1 MSPNQ
6 DITQLLDPGRLAE
19 LRRHYDDDTMRDLL
33 AQPLRV
39 TYPPCEPWL
48 DWISQHLYNRERFRP
63 EYRELILLTVLSSNP
78 HGGGRLL
85 AIHVYVGLMVGLSP
99 SEIADALL
107 LVGVY
112 TGIPSFTFGV
122 YNILTKALAVL
133 RQAVDQATGQA
144 TGQAA
149 GQAADQG
156 GESLAMQQIL
166 KRLAEAFA

>member
-1 MSPNQ
+1 MNPSQ
-6 DITQLLDPGRLAE
+6 DVTALLDAGRLAE
-19 LRRHYDDDTMRDLL
+19 LRRRYDDDTMRELL

-63 EYRELILLTVLSSNP
+63 EYRELILITVLGSNP

-85 AIHVYVGLMVGLSP
+85 AIHLYVGLMVGLSP
-99 SEIADALL
+99 SEITDALL

-122 YNILTKALAVL
+122 HATLTRTLTVL
-133 RQAVDQATGQA
+133 RQAVDE
-144 TGQAA
+144 
-149 GQAADQG
+149 G
-156 GESLAMQQIL
+156 GEALAMPQVL
-166 KRLAEAFA
+166 KRIAEAFM

>member
-1 MSPNQ
+1 MNQ
-6 DITQLLDPGRLAE
+6 DLTQLLAPEQLVE
-19 LRRHYDDDTMRDLL
+19 LRRHYDDATMSQLL

-39 TYPPCEPWL
+39 AYPPCEPWL

-63 EYRELILLTVLSSNP
+63 EYRELILITVLGSNP

-85 AIHVYVGLMVGLSP
+85 AIHLYVGLMVGLSP

-122 YNILTKALAVL
+122 YAILTKALAVL
-133 RQAVDQATGQA
+133 RR
-144 TGQAA
+144 
-149 GQAADQG
+149 AADEG
-156 GESLAMQQIL
+156 GEALGMPQVLKSLV
-166 KRLAEAFA
+166 EAFV